1 MELSVEQKRALAMA
15 SARARMASGTQP
27 ETAPEWSGSILPVS
41 RDAQGNVSFDS
52 NAGLLGSLKRAV
64 TLPAEVYRGETP
76 VPNSGQRRED
86 YTSEPPPAGPTEDST
101 WLGSALGLA
110 PRAWAPSD
118 EGMGRVMDMT
128 GIAMPVNPA
137 VRAADYAIPGAR
149 NALVPAKKTRVP
161 TAEELKAAGSAGY
174 DAVRDMGVEY
184 SSGAVAAAAKV
195 AKQALEQ
202 DGILGNL
209 APKTHR
215 IIDDLANPP
224 EGSTASSAGIEAAR
238 RAFGNAA
245 KDFNN
250 PTEQL
255 AASRAIDV
263 LDRFVEAPDP
273 TSVVAGPAPAAGK
286 ALADARANYAA
297 SKRSDTLTGIEDAG
311 DLRAAAANSGQ
322 NTDNATRSRLAS
334 LLLSPKASR
343 GFTAEEL
350 AELRQVAEGTLLRN
364 TARNTGNLLGGGG
377 GLGSVVTGGA
387 LGGAGLAAGSPSLAA
402 AGALAPALGVAAK
415 QAGNAMT
422 RRALQRADENTRMRS
437 PLYEQLLEQARTS
450 TNPETYAALM
460 RILTLVGGAEAQAQ

>member
-1 MELSVEQKRALAMA
+1 MPFDPN
-15 SARARMASGTQP
+15 QP
-27 ETAPEWSGSILPVS
+27 FEVATPAPAAPSQPWSGSILPVS

-52 NAGLLGSLKRAV
+52 NAGILGSIKRAV
-64 TLPAEVYRGETP
+64 TLPAEVYRGEVDP
-76 VPNSGQRRED
+76 MSEEGIRRATEM
-86 YTSEPPPAGPTEDST
+86 AGVVT
-101 WLGSALGLA
+101 
-110 PRAWAPSD
+110 
-118 EGMGRVMDMT
+118 
-128 GIAMPVNPA
+128 PVNPA

-184 SSGAVAAAAKV
+184 SSDAVAAAAKV

-224 EGSTASSAGIEAAR
+224 EGSTATSAGIEAAR

-263 LDRFVEAPDP
+263 LDGFVQAPDP
-273 TSVVAGPAPAAGK
+273 ASVVAGPAPAAGK

-297 SKRSDTLTGIEDAG
+297 SKRSDALTGVQDAA

-322 NTDNATRSRLAS
+322 NIDNAIRSRLAS
-334 LLLSPKASR
+334 LLLSPKGSR
-343 GFTAEEL
+343 GFTPAEL
-350 AELRQVAEGTLLRN
+350 AEIRKVAEGTLLRN
-364 TARNTGNLLGGGG
+364 AARNTGNLLGGGG
-377 GLGSVVTGGA
+377 GLGAVVTGGGLA
-387 LGGAGLAAGSPSLAA
+387 ATGLAAGSQTLAA
-402 AGALAPALGVAAK
+402 LGAMSPVVGVAAK
-415 QAGNAMT
+415 QAGNALT
-422 RRALQRADENTRMRS
+422 RRALMKADENTRMRS
-437 PLYEQLLEQARTS
+437 PLYEQLLAQAQSS

-460 RILTLVGGAEAQAQ
+460 RILTLVGGAEAQPQ